1 MKKVL
6 SVLITAALMLQLLV
20 MFGAVSAEGST
31 AMTVTNAS
39 GTVGSTVTVEV
50 GIANN
55 PGFHALQCEIEYDA
69 SRMKLI
75 GIAVGESLVP
85 PSNLGINDYF
95 VSSTESAMFIY
106 KGVDVNESTQQIV
119 SHLVTGDV
127 TVATLTFEMLA
138 AGDASVTV
146 NCIASVELNDSF
158 QNGMNTFD
166 TDEGSG
172 TVSIA
177 EKPAYTPG
185 NFNGDDFVDIDD
197 AIYLLMYT
205 MFPDFYPINQGADY
219 NADGNVDID
228 DAIYLLMYT
237 MFPDFYPLG

>member
-1 MKKVL
+1 
-6 SVLITAALMLQLLV
+6 
-20 MFGAVSAEGST
+20 
-31 AMTVTNAS
+31 
-39 GTVGSTVTVEV
+39 
-50 GIANN
+50 
-55 PGFHALQCEIEYDA
+55 
-69 SRMKLI
+69 
-75 GIAVGESLVP
+75 
-85 PSNLGINDYF
+85 
-95 VSSTESAMFIY
+95 
-106 KGVDVNESTQQIV
+106 
-119 SHLVTGDV
+119 
-127 TVATLTFEMLA
+127 
-138 AGDASVTV
+138 
-146 NCIASVELNDSF
+146 
-158 QNGMNTFD
+158 MNTFD

-205 MFPDFYPINQGADY
+205 MFPDFYPINQVADY